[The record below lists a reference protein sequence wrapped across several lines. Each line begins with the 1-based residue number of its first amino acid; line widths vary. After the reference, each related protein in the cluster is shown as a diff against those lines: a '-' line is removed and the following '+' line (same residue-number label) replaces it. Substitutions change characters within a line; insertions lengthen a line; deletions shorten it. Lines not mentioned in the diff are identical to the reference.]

1 MVALARMDK
10 QGRIVIPAEIR
21 KKVKARVFLV
31 ELSGG
36 NIVLRPIEPAKLS
49 EFFDSILVDAESFAD
64 AHKLRRALASE
75 GGTNEVP

>member
-21 KKVKARVFLV
+21 RKVKARVFLV

-49 EFFDSILVDAESFAD
+49 EFFDSIRVDAESFAD
-64 AHKLRRALASE
+64 AHELRRALASE
-75 GGTNEVP
+75 GGTDEVP